1 MALPKFSLAAQKIGV
16 AQNLGGLQPPSPPRP
31 VRLWVRGPEANIT
44 ADTCSTPKNNY
55 VRFSS
60 SPCSRLATMG
70 DLTYSLHMSPFS
82 SAPLGSNFES
92 IVFIIP
98 SNCAG
103 ISQTSIYSPLMQTKN
118 QLAQRRLGR
127 IQRSDWVRVSEFPPS
142 FEIIILPALHKGKPP
157 SAASF
162 PTCTFNKPKGKEG
175 TWNKKCK

>member
-1 MALPKFSLAAQKIGV
+1 
-16 AQNLGGLQPPSPPRP
+16 
-31 VRLWVRGPEANIT
+31 
-44 ADTCSTPKNNY
+44 
-55 VRFSS
+55 
-60 SPCSRLATMG
+60 MG

-142 FEIIILPALHKGKPP
+142 FEIIILPALHKESHHPLHLFPP
-157 SAASF
+157 ALLIS
-162 PTCTFNKPKGKEG
+162 PKERRVLG
-175 TWNKKCK
+175 TRNVSKIFKYNLQCLAIYEFAYRLNTSI